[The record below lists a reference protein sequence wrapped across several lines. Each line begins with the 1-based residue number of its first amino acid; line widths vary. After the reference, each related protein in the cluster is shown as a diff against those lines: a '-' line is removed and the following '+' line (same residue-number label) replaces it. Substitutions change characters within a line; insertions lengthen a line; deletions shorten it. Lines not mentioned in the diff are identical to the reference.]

1 MEWARPIRT
10 CGAVWLRPTP
20 LSRPLIGCLPLSSAE
35 IIGSFTSF
43 ILLHPPP
50 VMDQSVRHQQC
61 ILHVRKRDDWIEMI
75 IPSTGKLHFTPAF
88 SRARPLWMPSLACTS
103 SRDIKREM
111 SVMGVNKVRVW
122 DNSRVLLLLLLP
134 RELQSLQIVQEWL
147 KCRDKIE
154 I

>member
-1 MEWARPIRT
+1 MPRLSNWSNQIMEWARPIRT

-88 SRARPLWMPSLACTS
+88 SRARPLWMPALPLETS
-103 SRDIKREM
+103 KERW
-111 SVMGVNKVRVW
+111 VW
-122 DNSRVLLLLLLP
+122 W
-134 RELQSLQIVQEWL
+134 EWTRSEYETTVESSSCSCL
-147 KCRDKIE
+147 VSCSHFKLCKSG
-154 I
+154 